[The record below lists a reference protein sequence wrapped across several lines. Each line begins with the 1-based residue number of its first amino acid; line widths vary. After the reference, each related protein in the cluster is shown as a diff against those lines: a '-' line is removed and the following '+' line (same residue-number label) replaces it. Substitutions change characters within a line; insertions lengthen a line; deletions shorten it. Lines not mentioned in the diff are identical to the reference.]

1 MESRNTDIFPRS
13 KSSYRVNREKITIQF
28 TPHLVPVNRGII
40 TTIYVD
46 LSEKIDAESLASIYQ
61 KAYGNE
67 PFVRLLGTERFPD
80 SKNVSGTNF
89 IDIAWRLDLR
99 TGRAILMSAID
110 NIVKAPAD
118 RPFNVSI

>member
-1 MESRNTDIFPRS
+1 MGVRRGQLTL
-13 KSSYRVNREKITIQF
+13 QF

-40 TTIYVD
+40 TTIYLD

-80 SKNVSGTNF
+80 SKNVSETNF
-89 IDIAWRLDLR
+89 IDIAWRLALR
-99 TGRAILMSAID
+99 TGRAILMRAID
-110 NIVKAPAD
+110 NIVNGASGQA
-118 RPFNVSI
+118 VQ

>member
-61 KAYGNE
+61 KAYGMSRL
-67 PFVRLLGTERFPD
+67 FVCLVPSVFP
-80 SKNVSGTNF
+80 
-89 IDIAWRLDLR
+89 
-99 TGRAILMSAID
+99 
-110 NIVKAPAD
+110 IVKTLVEQTSLTSHGAWICAPTA
-118 RPFNVSI
+118 RS